1 MNNKLLAVALIGKVK
16 SILKETELS
25 NKEVKKDTSL
35 TNPIDADVIMSNKAD
50 AYDRILAAYKEYKQ
64 KKEENNDE
72 E

>member
-64 KKEENNDE
+64 KKEENSDE